1 MEIKEKVIKVYT
13 LELTE
18 LEALDLRGILFQDLE
33 EWSIEGSKRA
43 LVNRLKLE
51 LGEI

>member
-1 MEIKEKVIKVYT
+1 MEVKEKIIKVYC

-43 LVNRLKLE
+43 LVNKLKKE
-51 LGEI
+51 LGGI